1 MVQNKITIDQLAT
14 ALADMVFKK
23 ISETSL
29 QSYKVLME
37 EGEEIDARRKKE
49 FLVFGMLAATRAVLM
64 VFTDSNEANKLLD
77 KFHVKIYSMV
87 SDSDNEQTAFEEFV
101 NKRYQTYYQ
110 ILNSKEENVSYRLG
124 KQFTNY
130 FLNKDLEGEEL
141 GQRLVLILAFAKI
154 FYLNIE
160 TWSGFLIFEGNFI

>member
-1 MVQNKITIDQLAT
+1 MMVQNKITIDQLAT

-101 NKRYQTYYQ
+101 NKRY
-110 ILNSKEENVSYRLG
+110 
-124 KQFTNY
+124 
-130 FLNKDLEGEEL
+130 
-141 GQRLVLILAFAKI
+141 
-154 FYLNIE
+154 
-160 TWSGFLIFEGNFI
+160 